1 MAEVSDTELKAV
13 IADFL
18 DMGLVENI
26 VAMFR
31 REPRYYAWSGEL
43 LNDSRFQVRLG
54 MAVLFEELR
63 MVDPDTIDLATPSL
77 IALLQ
82 TTPPLPLFI
91 RGDALGLLA
100 IIDSDQAMN
109 EVRALT
115 HDDDIQ
121 LAAMARELLGEEA

>member
-1 MAEVSDTELKAV
+1 MAEVSDTELKGV

-54 MAVLFEELR
+54 MAVLFEELHG
-63 MVDPDTIDLATPSL
+63 VDPDAIDLATPSL

-82 TTPPLPLFI
+82 ATPLLPLFI

-100 IIDSDQAMN
+100 IINSERAMGA
-109 EVRALT
+109 VRALT

>member
-63 MVDPDTIDLATPSL
+63 MVDHDTIDLATPSL